1 MYIFLR
7 VFILQQF
14 LQISLYFNFEVR
26 FGGKFCVKLEI
37 FFEGFFIGVELAIG
51 LGVGVFIMLG
61 RICVWDVGVLN
72 GGIILG
78 GFVVKYI
85 SKLNVNL
92 EYLNKY
98 LIVNN

>member
-1 MYIFLR
+1 
-7 VFILQQF
+7 
-14 LQISLYFNFEVR
+14 
-26 FGGKFCVKLEI
+26 
-37 FFEGFFIGVELAIG
+37 
-51 LGVGVFIMLG
+51 MLG

-72 GGIILG
+72 GGIIFG